1 MIEQIRSSLVE
12 AQMALNR
19 FLGDERNVEC
29 VADAARILVA
39 TFRNSG
45 KAFSCGNGGSMCDA
59 MHFAEEF
66 TGRFRD
72 NRPGVAAI
80 AISDPTH
87 ITCVA
92 NDYGYDQV
100 FARYIQSHGRSG
112 DVLLAI
118 STSGKSKSML
128 VAAEAARELGMRVIG
143 LTGAAGSPL
152 QQLCDVCICSPGGAY
167 ADRTQEMH
175 IKIIHILIELVEREL
190 FPKNY
195 TTVYHDVDNPK

>member
-1 MIEQIRSSLVE
+1 MIEHIKNTLVD
-12 AQMALNR
+12 AQSALNR
-19 FLGDERNVEC
+19 FLQDDRGIQS
-29 VADAARILVA
+29 VADAADLLVSA
-39 TFRNSG
+39 FRSSG

-66 TGRFRD
+66 TGRFRN

-100 FARYIQSHGRSG
+100 FARYIQAHGHPG

-118 STSGKSKSML
+118 STSGKSQSIL
-128 VAAEAARELGMRVIG
+128 VAAQVAHEMGIRVIG
-143 LTGAAGSPL
+143 LTGTPGSAL
-152 QQLCDVCICSPGGAY
+152 VCICSPGGTY
-167 ADRTQEMH
+167 ADRVQEMH
-175 IKIIHILIELVEREL
+175 IKIIHILLELVEREL
-190 FPKNY
+190 FPENY
-195 TTVYHDVDNPK
+195 IAANC

>member
-1 MIEQIRSSLVE
+1 MIEHIKNNLVD
-12 AQMALNR
+12 AQSALNR
-19 FLGDERNVEC
+19 FLQDDRSIQS
-29 VADAARILVA
+29 VADAAGLLVSA
-39 TFRNSG
+39 FRSSG

-66 TGRFRD
+66 TGRFRN

-100 FARYIQSHGRSG
+100 FARYIQAHGHPG

-118 STSGKSKSML
+118 STSGKSQSIL
-128 VAAEAARELGMRVIG
+128 VAAKAAREMGIRVIG
-143 LTGAAGSPL
+143 LTGTPGSAL
-152 QQLCDVCICSPGGAY
+152 EGLCDVCICSPGGAY
-167 ADRTQEMH
+167 ADRVQEMH
-175 IKIIHILIELVEREL
+175 IKIIHILLELVEREL
-190 FPKNY
+190 FSENY
-195 TTVYHDVDNPK
+195 VAGNC